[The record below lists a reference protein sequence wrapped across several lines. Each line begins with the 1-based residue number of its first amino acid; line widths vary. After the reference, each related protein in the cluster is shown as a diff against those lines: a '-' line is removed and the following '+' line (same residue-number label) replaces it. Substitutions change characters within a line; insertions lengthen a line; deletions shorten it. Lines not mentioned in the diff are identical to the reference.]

1 MTSTKSFACSK
12 RLVGAT
18 RGSFVVVLM
27 LTFNVF
33 PCKLPG
39 ANLDF
44 RGPAM
49 MARET
54 PLHIAAT
61 YGKFAVVK
69 ALVDAGELIKR

>member
-1 MTSTKSFACSK
+1 MSCHANET
-12 RLVGAT
+12 
-18 RGSFVVVLM
+18 
-27 LTFNVF
+27 
-33 PCKLPG
+33 G

-69 ALVDAGELIKR
+69 ALVDAGKLRK